1 MDIKA
6 KLTELAEASLQNP
19 SLFLVEV
26 IASARVGAKISVIID
41 GDSGVTIDDCT
52 ALSRELSQKL
62 DEIEIEA
69 EHYVLEV
76 STPGLDHPLKLK
88 RQFHKNKGRGLK
100 VHRKDKSIA
109 QGKLAEV
116 NEEGIVLK
124 EEVKEGKMTIEKDI
138 IIPFEDIE
146 RAFVM
151 VSFK

>member
-26 IASARVGAKISVIID
+26 IASTRVGAKFSIIID
-41 GDSGVTIDDCT
+41 GDNGVTIDDCT
-52 ALSRELSQKL
+52 SLSRELSQKL

-69 EHYVLEV
+69 EHYTLEV

-109 QGKLAEV
+109 EGKLADVDDEK
-116 NEEGIVLK
+116 IVLK
-124 EEVKEGKMTIEKDI
+124 EDVREGKLMIQKEV
-138 IIPFEDIE
+138 IIPFDDIE

>member
-6 KLTELAEASLQNP
+6 RLTELTEASVVNS

-26 IASARVGAKISVIID
+26 VASAKHLSKITVIVD
-41 GDSGVTIDDCT
+41 GDQGVTIDDCT
-52 ALSRELSQKL
+52 RISREISEKL
-62 DEIEIEA
+62 DKMDLGI

-88 RQFHKNKGRGLK
+88 RQFRKNVGRGLK
-100 VHRKDKSIA
+100 VHRTDKSNV
-109 QGKLAEV
+109 QGTLVQVTEDRI
-116 NEEGIVLK
+116 ELK
-124 EEVKEGKMTIEKDI
+124 QEVKEGKLTIEKLQVV
-138 IIPFEDIE
+138 PFEEIE

>member
-26 IASARVGAKISVIID
+26 IASTRVGAKFSIIID
-41 GDSGVTIDDCT
+41 GDNGVTIDDCT
-52 ALSRELSQKL
+52 SLSRELSQKL

-69 EHYVLEV
+69 EHYTLEV

-88 RQFHKNKGRGLK
+88 RQFHKNKGRSLK
-100 VHRKDKSIA
+100 VHRKDKSIV

-116 NEEGIVLK
+116 DGEKIVLK
-124 EEVKEGKMTIEKDI
+124 EEVKEGKMMIEKEV
-138 IIPFEDIE
+138 IIPFDDIE

>member
-26 IASARVGAKISVIID
+26 IASTRVGAKISVIID

-109 QGKLAEV
+109 QGKLAV
-116 NEEGIVLK
+116 VDEERIVLK
-124 EEVKEGKMTIEKDI
+124 EEVKEGKMIVEKDI
-138 IIPFEDIE
+138 VIPFEDIE

>member
-19 SLFLVEV
+19 SLFLVEIV
-26 IASARVGAKISVIID
+26 ASTRVGAKISVIID
-41 GDSGVTIDDCT
+41 GDNGVTIDDCT
-52 ALSRELSQKL
+52 SLSRELSEKL

-100 VHRKDKSIA
+100 VHRKDKSIV

-116 NEEGIVLK
+116 DEERIVLK
-124 EEVKEGKMTIEKDI
+124 EDVKEGKMIIEKDI
-138 IIPFEDIE
+138 VIPFEDIE

>member
-26 IASARVGAKISVIID
+26 VASARVGAKISVIID
-41 GDSGVTIDDCT
+41 GDNGVTIDDCT

-100 VHRKDKSIA
+100 VHRKDKSIV
-109 QGKLAEV
+109 QGKLAEAD
-116 NEEGIVLK
+116 EEKIVLK
-124 EEVKEGKMTIEKDI
+124 EEIKEGKTIVEKDLVI
-138 IIPFEDIE
+138 LFEDIE

>member
-26 IASARVGAKISVIID
+26 IASTRVGAKFSIIID
-41 GDSGVTIDDCT
+41 GDNGVTIDDCT
-52 ALSRELSQKL
+52 SLSRELSQKL

-69 EHYVLEV
+69 EHYTLEV

-88 RQFHKNKGRGLK
+88 RQFHKNKGRSLK
-100 VHRKDKSIA
+100 VHRKDKSIV

-116 NEEGIVLK
+116 NGEKIVLK
-124 EEVKEGKMTIEKDI
+124 EEVKEGKMMIEKEV
-138 IIPFEDIE
+138 IIPFDDID
-146 RAFVM
+146 RAVVM